1 MATHS
6 SILAWKIPWIEE
18 PAGYSPWGSQRI
30 RHDWARIH
38 TWGTVRLPIESWQA
52 HSLLRETEKTKYFV
66 GGGGTNCKSFVGR
79 DGGRPFPR
87 LFPKAILSHSPATV
101 SPHPGPGAGNHT
113 ITEPFVWDL
122 FPKKGNTLSLIKD
135 THILEQWF
143 SNILVSRFHL
153 IFAWKREFYH
163 WHWIPSVVS
172 LEMTS
177 SLHVFQ
183 KVSVT
188 LSNND

>member
-1 MATHS
+1 MSNLGNTGYKVVDIYIVPINYS
-6 SILAWKIPWIEE
+6 QTIICSIGILLKACIYTKNPN
-18 PAGYSPWGSQRI
+18 AKC
-30 RHDWARIH
+30 
-38 TWGTVRLPIESWQA
+38 WQ
-52 HSLLRETEKTKYFV
+52 KTKYFV
-66 GGGGTNCKSFVGR
+66 GGGGWNCKSFVGR

-143 SNILVSRFHL
+143 SKCGSQP
-153 IFAWKREFYH
+153 AA
-163 WHWIPSVVS
+163 
-172 LEMTS
+172 S
-177 SLHVFQ
+177 SPPGSF
-183 KVSVT
+183 
-188 LSNND
+188 